1 MAALS
6 RRNQNR
12 TDIWPGFVD
21 ALATLLMV
29 IIFLLMIFVIAQFFL
44 NDALSGRDQALD
56 RLRNQVSE
64 LADLLSLERGANT
77 DLRGQVAILSDDLQA
92 SVGLQDD
99 LSLQL
104 SSMLARAQ
112 AAEDR
117 ANSAEFQVKTAAAEA
132 IRLRADAAAE
142 AASHKAQAAGL
153 KAELLSALKSVDGGK
168 NIIQDQLVKIAAL
181 ANSIEALKALR
192 EDLEARVK
200 SMLGKLSNK
209 DEQIITENKLSDT
222 ARAQVALLNSQI
234 RKLRQQ
240 IAGIARILDASEKR
254 SSKQR
259 VRIANL
265 GKRLNAALAS
275 KVQELSRYR
284 SEFFGE
290 LRKIL
295 GNQPGIR
302 IVGDRFVF
310 QSEVLFTTGSDEM
323 GAEGQAQ
330 IQQLATTLK
339 NIADKIPKS
348 LNWVLRVDGHT
359 DKIPIK
365 TARFP
370 SNWELSTA
378 RAISVV
384 KFLTQHGIPPT
395 NLAATGFGE
404 FQPIDPRDDE
414 TANRRN
420 RRIELK
426 LTQR

>member
-12 TDIWPGFVD
+12 ADIWPGFVD

-29 IIFLLMIFVIAQFFL
+29 IIFLLMIFVIAQSFL

-77 DLRGQVAILSDDLQA
+77 DLRGQVATLSDDLQA

-104 SSMLARAQ
+104 SSMLARAE

-132 IRLRADAAAE
+132 IRLKADAAAE
-142 AASHKAQAAGL
+142 AAGL
-153 KAELLSALKSVDGGK
+153 KTELLGALKSVDGGK
-168 NIIQDQLVKIAAL
+168 QIIQDQLIKIAAL

-192 EDLEARVK
+192 EELEAKVK

-209 DEQIITENKLSDT
+209 DEQIITEKKLSDT

-330 IQQLATTLK
+330 IRQLATTLK
-339 NIADKIPKS
+339 NIADKIPKTI
-348 LNWVLRVDGHT
+348 NWVLRVDGHT
-359 DKIPIK
+359 DKIPIN

-414 TANRRN
+414 IANRRN